1 MLTQPGGM
9 APAESSVGLSG
20 MPKITIVNPRTQ
32 AIQRRFALAAITV
45 PFIGSLVAIWLA
57 WHSGVGLLEIG
68 LLLGMYTLTVVGVT
82 VGFHRLFAHRAF
94 EAKRSVRIALGI
106 LGSMAAQ
113 GTLIYWAATHRRHHQ
128 YAEQPE
134 DPHSPYI
141 HEGEQLGWLR
151 GLWHSHI
158 GWMLDSKM
166 TNSGLFARDL
176 LQDPDIVRI
185 NQLYLVWV
193 TLGLAIPAV
202 LGGIVTGQ
210 WIGVLQGFLWGGL
223 VRIFLAH
230 HFMWTSGSTAHMYGS
245 RPFETRDRSTNNI
258 WLAIPNFGEAWHN
271 NHHAFP
277 NSAMFGLEWW
287 QPDFGGWVIRTLEQ
301 ARLVSAVK
309 VPTREMIE
317 AKKRPT

>member
-9 APAESSVGLSG
+9 APAESFVGLSG
-20 MPKITIVNPRTQ
+20 MPITIANPRTQ
-32 AIQRRFALAAITV
+32 AIQKRFALATITV

-57 WHSGVGLLEIG
+57 WHSGVGLLEMG

-94 EAKRSVRIALGI
+94 EARRSVRIALGI

-128 YAEQPE
+128 YSEQPG

-166 TNSGLFARDL
+166 TNSALFARDL
-176 LQDPDIVRI
+176 LQDTDIVRV

-223 VRIFLAH
+223 VRMFLAH
-230 HFMWTSGSTAHMYGS
+230 HFIWTSGSTAHMYGS

-258 WLAIPNFGEAWHN
+258 WLAIPNLGEAWHN

-287 QPDFGGWVIRTLEQ
+287 QLDFGGWVIRTLEQ

-317 AKKRPT
+317 AKKRPA